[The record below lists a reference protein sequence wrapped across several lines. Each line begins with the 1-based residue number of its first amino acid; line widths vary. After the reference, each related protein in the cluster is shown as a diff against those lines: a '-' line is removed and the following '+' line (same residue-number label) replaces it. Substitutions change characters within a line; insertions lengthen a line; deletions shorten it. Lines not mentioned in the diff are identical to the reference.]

1 MFFLVNSYCSTRE
14 KITKSYCSTLIL
26 FSTEQTAMT
35 KTDRGVSPNF
45 KEVADQVFGT
55 LLTITTILSGVYASI
70 TFGWFGTAMIT
81 PHEGGPMTPE
91 MMAAAIVGIFLG
103 MVFILPLVFILLSW
117 AFAKFRNST
126 AWRTAAW
133 SGLIY
138 CLTQDFVGVVALF
151 SFSLIATGAI
161 LGTTLIIAG
170 AFVLLTPP
178 IFGIVVG
185 HRMGVRYIQLDHIA
199 QKGKMHP
206 AKPAVLM
213 ALLILVVQV
222 SLVAF
227 LFLAGG

>member
-1 MFFLVNSYCSTRE
+1 M
-14 KITKSYCSTLIL
+14 TKS
-26 FSTEQTAMT
+26 
-35 KTDRGVSPNF
+35 DREVSPNF

-91 MMAAAIVGIFLG
+91 MMAAALVGIFLG
-103 MVFILPLVFILLSW
+103 MVFIFPLVLILLSW
-117 AFAKFRNST
+117 ALAKFRNST
-126 AWRTAAW
+126 AWGTAAW

-138 CLTQDFVGVVALF
+138 CLAQDFIGIVAMF

-161 LGTTLIIAG
+161 IGTTLIISG
-170 AFVLLTPP
+170 AFVLLVPP
-178 IFGIVVG
+178 ILGILIG
-185 HRMGVRYIQLDHIA
+185 HRVGVRYNQLDQTA
-199 QKGKMHP
+199 QKGKRH
-206 AKPAVLM
+206 ASTPAVVM
-213 ALLILVVQV
+213 VLLILVIQT

>member
-1 MFFLVNSYCSTRE
+1 M
-14 KITKSYCSTLIL
+14 TKS
-26 FSTEQTAMT
+26 
-35 KTDRGVSPNF
+35 DREVSPNF

-91 MMAAAIVGIFLG
+91 IMAAALVGIFLG
-103 MVFILPLVFILLSW
+103 MVFIFPLVLILLSW
-117 AFAKFRNST
+117 ALAKFRNST
-126 AWRTAAW
+126 AWGTAAW

-138 CLTQDFVGVVALF
+138 CLAQDFIGIVAMF

-161 LGTTLIIAG
+161 IGTTLIISG
-170 AFVLLTPP
+170 AFVLLVPP
-178 IFGIVVG
+178 ILGILIG
-185 HRMGVRYIQLDHIA
+185 HRVGVRYNQLDQTA
-199 QKGKMHP
+199 QKGKRH
-206 AKPAVLM
+206 ASTPAVVM
-213 ALLILVVQV
+213 VLLILVIQT

>member
-1 MFFLVNSYCSTRE
+1 M
-14 KITKSYCSTLIL
+14 TKS
-26 FSTEQTAMT
+26 
-35 KTDRGVSPNF
+35 DREVSPNF

-91 MMAAAIVGIFLG
+91 IMAAALVGIFLG
-103 MVFILPLVFILLSW
+103 MVFIFPLVLILLSW
-117 AFAKFRNST
+117 ALAKFRNST
-126 AWRTAAW
+126 AWGTAAW

-138 CLTQDFVGVVALF
+138 CLAQDFIGIVAMF

-161 LGTTLIIAG
+161 IGTTLIISG
-170 AFVLLTPP
+170 AFVLLVPP
-178 IFGIVVG
+178 ILGILIG
-185 HRMGVRYIQLDHIA
+185 HRVGVRYNQLDQTA
-199 QKGKMHP
+199 QKEKRH
-206 AKPAVLM
+206 ASTPAVVM
-213 ALLILVVQV
+213 VLLILVIQT

>member
-1 MFFLVNSYCSTRE
+1 MTNSNS
-14 KITKSYCSTLIL
+14 
-26 FSTEQTAMT
+26 
-35 KTDRGVSPNF
+35 GVSPNF

-91 MMAAAIVGIFLG
+91 MLAAAIVGIFLG

-126 AWRTAAW
+126 AWGTAAW

-138 CLTQDFVGVVALF
+138 CLAQDFVGIVALF

-161 LGTTLIIAG
+161 IGTTLIVAG
-170 AFVLLTPP
+170 AFVLLIPP
-178 IFGIVVG
+178 ILGILIG
-185 HRMGVRYIQLDHIA
+185 HRIGVRYSQLDQTA
-199 QKGKMHP
+199 QKGKRHVTT
-206 AKPAVLM
+206 PAVVM
-213 ALLILVVQV
+213 VFLILVIQT

>member
-1 MFFLVNSYCSTRE
+1 M
-14 KITKSYCSTLIL
+14 TKS
-26 FSTEQTAMT
+26 
-35 KTDRGVSPNF
+35 DREVSPNF

-91 MMAAAIVGIFLG
+91 MMAAALVGIFLG
-103 MVFILPLVFILLSW
+103 MVFIFPLVLILLSW
-117 AFAKFRNST
+117 ALAKFRNST
-126 AWRTAAW
+126 AWGTAAW

-138 CLTQDFVGVVALF
+138 CLAQDFIGIVAMF

-161 LGTTLIIAG
+161 IGTTLIISG
-170 AFVLLTPP
+170 AFVLLFPP
-178 IFGIVVG
+178 ILGILIG
-185 HRMGVRYIQLDHIA
+185 HRVGVRYNQLDQTA
-199 QKGKMHP
+199 QKGKRH
-206 AKPAVLM
+206 ASTPAVVM
-213 ALLILVVQV
+213 VLLILVIQT

>member
-1 MFFLVNSYCSTRE
+1 M
-14 KITKSYCSTLIL
+14 TKSDS
-26 FSTEQTAMT
+26 
-35 KTDRGVSPNF
+35 GVSPNF

-91 MMAAAIVGIFLG
+91 MMAAALVGIFLG
-103 MVFILPLVFILLSW
+103 MVFIFPLVLILLSW
-117 AFAKFRNST
+117 ALAKFRNST
-126 AWRTAAW
+126 AWGTAAW

-138 CLTQDFVGVVALF
+138 CLAQDFIGIVAMF

-161 LGTTLIIAG
+161 IGTTLIISG
-170 AFVLLTPP
+170 AFVLLVPP
-178 IFGIVVG
+178 ILGILIG
-185 HRMGVRYIQLDHIA
+185 HRVGVRYNQLDQTA
-199 QKGKMHP
+199 QKGKRH
-206 AKPAVLM
+206 ASTPAVVM
-213 ALLILVVQV
+213 VLLILVIQT